1 MIPFRIFLMKVPLSW
16 LKQFL
21 GIDLNAKTVAE
32 KLTLLG
38 IEVEK
43 IDETP
48 LTFTGIVVGKVI
60 QAEQHPN
67 ADRLRVAIVTDGK
80 DEYQVVCGAPNCR
93 AGITVAFAR
102 IGSSL
107 TDPEGKVWKI
117 KKSKLRDIESFG
129 MLCSPAELGFTK
141 ESDSIIELPKEW
153 PLGADLA
160 SFYSDPILEVALTP
174 NLGHCLSILGIARE
188 LAAALNLK
196 VQKPHFQIKEDSSKT
211 ISQMVDVTVENHELC
226 PRYSCRMVC
235 NITVGPSPEWL
246 KMKLEACGMRS
257 INNVVDSA
265 NFVMLE
271 LGQPLHI
278 FDADTISGKKIVV
291 APSSEPLALVTLDN
305 KAREIPPHTLLI
317 SDADKPLAIAGV
329 MGGLSSA
336 ATEKT
341 KNIVIEA
348 ASFSRAAICKASR
361 FLELKTDSS
370 LRFDKEIDSGGIIF
384 ALDRAA
390 FLIQEIAGGEI
401 VKGVIDIKS
410 GTPKSKTITLR
421 TNRLNEILGT
431 ALSENEITAALER
444 LEMNVHSHQELL
456 EVTIPS
462 YRNDITDEID
472 LIEDVA
478 RIFGY
483 NNLPKISPR
492 YHSSTLLDAP
502 IYSFEKEMRTL
513 LLREGLQ
520 ECVTCDLINP
530 ELSQLTLEKGLAE
543 NATISVLHPRSVDQ
557 SILRTSLLPGLLQVV
572 KNNANHGIEDIHAF
586 EIGRIHFKDGE
597 EFKEQSCAAIVCSGQ
612 AAPSSWDVKPKSLD
626 FFDLKGIIEGLLSV
640 LGLVKVVFEPSHL
653 HSLHPWRQARIKI
666 GEITLGAI
674 GEVHPRIMHALDLKQ
689 RVLFAELNL
698 HDLFPLR
705 KKERKAQEL
714 PSFPGSDR
722 DWTLS
727 LKEAVPIAHVFHA
740 IQSFKS
746 NILENYFLLDL
757 YKSEQIGKD
766 RKNATFRFIYRDK
779 DKTIDIETV
788 EKEHQKLIQA
798 VAEKLKDHLI

>member
-1 MIPFRIFLMKVPLSW
+1 MKAPLSW

-21 GIDLNAKTVAE
+21 EIDLNAKTVAE

-48 LTFTGIVVGKVI
+48 LSFSGIVVGKVI

-67 ADRLRVAIVTDGK
+67 ADRLRVAVVTDGK
-80 DEYQVVCGAPNCR
+80 DEYQVVCRAPNCR
-93 AGITVAFAR
+93 AGIPVAFAR

-117 KKSKLRDIESFG
+117 KKSKLREVESFG
-129 MLCSPAELGFTK
+129 MLCSPVELGFAK
-141 ESDSIIELPKEW
+141 ESDSIIELPQEW
-153 PLGADLA
+153 TLGADLA
-160 SFYSDPILEVALTP
+160 SFYSDPILEIALTP

-188 LAAALNLK
+188 LAAALNIK
-196 VQKPHFQIKEDSSKT
+196 AKRPHFQIKEDSSKT
-211 ISQMVDVTVENHELC
+211 VNQMLHVTVANHELC

-257 INNVVDSA
+257 INNVVDIA

-278 FDADTISGKKIVV
+278 FDADTIAGKKIIV
-291 APSSEPLALVTLDN
+291 APSSEPLSIVTLDN
-305 KAREIPPHTLLI
+305 KAREIPLHTLLI
-317 SDADKPLAIAGV
+317 SDAEKPLAIAGI

-336 ATEKT
+336 ATETT

-348 ASFSRAAICKASR
+348 ACFSRVAIRKASR

-370 LRFDKEIDSGGIIF
+370 LRFDKEIDMEAVTS

-390 FLIQEIAGGEI
+390 FLIQEMAGGEI

-410 GTPKSKTITLR
+410 EAFNPKVITLR
-421 TNRLNEILGT
+421 INRVNEILGT
-431 ALSENEITAALER
+431 ALSENEIIAALER
-444 LEMNVHSHQELL
+444 LEMKVHSHHESLQ
-456 EVTIPS
+456 VTVPS
-462 YRNDITDEID
+462 YRNDIIAEID

-483 NNLPKISPR
+483 NNLPKASPR
-492 YHSSTLLDAP
+492 HHSSTLLDAP

-520 ECVTCDLINP
+520 ECVTCDLISP
-530 ELSQLTLEKGLAE
+530 ELSKLALEKGLAE
-543 NATISVLHPRSVDQ
+543 NTTISVLHPRSVDQ
-557 SILRTSLLPGLLQVV
+557 SVLRTSLLPGLLQVV
-572 KNNANHGIEDIHAF
+572 KNNSNHGIEDIHAF

-597 EFKEQSCAAIVCSGQ
+597 EFKEQSCAAIVCSGK
-612 AAPSSWDVKPKSLD
+612 ATPASWDLKPESFD
-626 FFDLKGIIEGLLSV
+626 FFDLKGIIEDLLSV
-640 LGLVKVVFEPSHL
+640 LGLAKLSFEPSHL
-653 HSLHPWRQARIKI
+653 HSLHPWRQARIKM

-674 GEVHPRIMHALDLKQ
+674 GEVHPRIIHSMDLKQ
-689 RVLFAELNL
+689 RVLFTELNL
-698 HDLFPLR
+698 HDLFPLK
-705 KKERKAQEL
+705 KKERKVQEL
-714 PSFPGSDR
+714 SSFPGSDR

-727 LKEAVPIAHVFHA
+727 LKETVPIAQVFHA

-746 NILENYFLLDL
+746 NVLESYFLLDL

-779 DKTIDIETV
+779 EKTIDIETV
-788 EKEHQKLIQA
+788 EKEHQKLTQA

>member
-1 MIPFRIFLMKVPLSW
+1 MKVPLSW
-16 LKQFL
+16 LNQFL
-21 GIDLNAKTVAE
+21 GINLDAKTVAE

-43 IDETP
+43 IHENP
-48 LTFTGIVVGKVI
+48 LSFSGVIVGKVV

-67 ADRLRVAIVTDGK
+67 ADRLRVAVVSDGK
-80 DEYQVVCGAPNCR
+80 DEYQVVCAAPNCR
-93 AGITVAFAR
+93 AGIVVAFAR
-102 IGSSL
+102 IGASL
-107 TDPEGKVWKI
+107 TDSEGKVWKI
-117 KKSKLRDIESFG
+117 KKSKLRDVSSFG

-141 ESDSIIELPKEW
+141 ESSSIIELPEEW
-153 PLGADLA
+153 TIGADLA
-160 SFYSDPILEVALTP
+160 SFYSDPILEIGLTP

-188 LAAALNLK
+188 LAAALNSK
-196 VQKPHFQIKEDSSKT
+196 VQRPHFQVKEDTSK
-211 ISQMVDVTVENHELC
+211 IVNQMVHVSVANSELC

-235 NITVGPSPEWL
+235 NIAVGDSPEWL
-246 KMKLEACGMRS
+246 KAKLEACGVRS
-257 INNVVDSA
+257 INNVVDIA

-278 FDADTISGKKIVV
+278 FDADTITKKNIVV
-291 APSSEPLALVTLDN
+291 APSVNSLSLVTLDN

-317 SDADKPLAIAGV
+317 TDGDKPLAIAGI

-341 KNIVIEA
+341 KNVIIEA
-348 ASFSRAAICKASR
+348 ASFSPSTIRKTSR
-361 FLELKTDSS
+361 FLDLKTDSS
-370 LRFDKEIDSGGIIF
+370 LRFDKGVDIEGLPF

-390 FLIQEIAGGEI
+390 FLIRELAGGEI
-401 VKGVIDIKS
+401 ASGMIDIKND
-410 GTPKSKTITLR
+410 TLKPKTITLR
-421 TNRLNEILGT
+421 TGRVNEILGT
-431 ALSENEITAALER
+431 ALSKNEITAILKR
-444 LEMNVHSHQELL
+444 LEMKADSDHESLQ
-456 EVTIPS
+456 VTIPS
-462 YRNDITDEID
+462 YRNDITAEID
-472 LIEDVA
+472 LIEDIA

-492 YHSSTLLDAP
+492 YHASTLLDAP

-520 ECVTCDLINP
+520 ECLTCDLIGP
-530 ELSQLTLEKGLAE
+530 GLAKLTLEKGLSE
-543 NATISVLHPRSVDQ
+543 DATISVLHPRSIDQ

-572 KNNANHGIEDIHAF
+572 KNNANHGVEDIHAF
-586 EIGRIHFKDGE
+586 EIGRIHFKHGE
-597 EFKEQSCAAIVCSGQ
+597 ELKEQSCAAIVYSGS
-612 AAPSSWDVKPKSLD
+612 ATSASWDVKPETLD
-626 FFDLKGIIEGLLSV
+626 FFDLKGVVENVLSV
-640 LGLVKVVFEPSHL
+640 LGLVKLSFEPSHL
-653 HSLHPWRQARIKI
+653 HSLHPWRQARIKM
-666 GEITLGAI
+666 GEVVVGSI
-674 GEVHPRIMHALDLKQ
+674 GEVHPRITHELDLKQ

-705 KKERKAQEL
+705 KKERRIDEL
-714 PSFPGSDR
+714 SPFPSSNR

-727 LKEAVPIAHVFHA
+727 LKEAVPMAQVFHA

-779 DKTIDIETV
+779 EKTVDIETV
-788 EKEHQKLIQA
+788 EKEHQKLTQA